1 MCVQCV
7 ERGGGWGARWV
18 SFPGRASLLF
28 FMGIRWVFLHGIV
41 IVLNERY
48 AKRKILRVNGGV
60 RA

>member
-1 MCVQCV
+1 MCSVW
-7 ERGGGWGARWV
+7 RGGGGGGERWV